1 MNTDAPIFDELYVVS
16 DLHLGAPAGHQIF
29 GQGARLAA
37 TIERLAQAA
46 SGTSR
51 ALVINGDFVDF
62 LAEEPSEYFD
72 AAGAV
77 RKLAR
82 IIADAGFSPVFQAL
96 RRLLKSPGGHVVIV
110 LGNHDVEL
118 ALPHV
123 QHWLGHWLSEGAD
136 DRLGRLHFATDGAG
150 YQCQVGNKRVLCIHG
165 NEFDDWNV
173 IDHRALL
180 QFIRA
185 WNRGQTL
192 PTWTPNGGTRLVID
206 VMTSAKRKHALVDLL
221 KPETKAA
228 VPLVLAFSP
237 ELLAKAGAAVRA
249 VSVRTFDGLR
259 MSAGF
264 LGSETPSEGRR
275 PSEAEALMATLSA
288 AEPPPRALSGRAVPG
303 VPSEFREAQQ
313 RIELKQPP
321 LLGYDPNAPVEMLG
335 LREWWNERSL
345 PTLRAALQRWLAND
359 KTFDVATKDETFNAV
374 DEAVGSGVEYVF
386 AGHTHLRRALPR
398 RWPGC
403 AYFNTGTWIR
413 LMRLDK
419 SLLENEE
426 AFATVVDALRGK
438 NIAELD
444 QARLNGV
451 AVVQHISTVGSVQAQ
466 DGQVFARLN
475 DAQDDG
481 TLVPVAGTEFT

>member
-1 MNTDAPIFDELYVVS
+1 VNAEAPIFDELYVVS
-16 DLHLGAPAGHQIF
+16 DLHLGAAPGHQIF
-29 GQGARLAA
+29 GQGVRLAA
-37 TIERLAQAA
+37 AIRRVAQATT
-46 SGTSR
+46 GTSR
-51 ALVINGDFVDF
+51 AFVVNGDFVDF

-82 IIADAGFSPVFQAL
+82 IIADASFSPVFLAL
-96 RRLLKSPGGHVVIV
+96 RQLLKSPSCHLVMV

-123 QHWLGHWLSEGAD
+123 QHWLGNWLSEGVD

-150 YQCQVGNKRVLCIHG
+150 YRCQVGNKRVLCIHG

-185 WNRGQTL
+185 WNRGQSL
-192 PTWTPNGGTRLVID
+192 PEWTPNGGTRLVID
-206 VMTSAKRKHALVDLL
+206 VMNTAKRKHAMVDLL

-237 ELLAKAGAAVRA
+237 ELLAQAGAALRA
-249 VSVRTFDGLR
+249 VSVRTYDGLR
-259 MSAGF
+259 MTAGF
-264 LGSETPSEGRR
+264 LGGESSPEERR

-288 AEPPPRALSGRAVPG
+288 VEPPRRAASGRAIQG
-303 VPSEFREAQQ
+303 VPAEFREAQQ
-313 RIELKQPP
+313 RIELKQPA
-321 LLGYDPNAPVEMLG
+321 LLGYDPNAPVETLG
-335 LREWWNERSL
+335 LREWWNERSQ
-345 PTLRAALQRWLAND
+345 PTLRAALRRWLAND
-359 KTFDVATKDETFNAV
+359 KTFEVATQDDTFRAV
-374 DEAVGSGVEYVF
+374 DEAIGSGVEYVF

-419 SLLENEE
+419 SLLESET
-426 AFATVVDALRGK
+426 AFETVVDALRGRS
-438 NIAELD
+438 IAELD
-444 QARLNGV
+444 QTQLHGA
-451 AVVQHISTVGSVQAQ
+451 AVVHHISTVGSVQVH
-466 DGQVFARLN
+466 DGHVVARLN

-481 TLVPVAGTEFT
+481 GLVPVPGTEFS